1 MEKYK
6 VLHGGIQSLTMQGVY
21 HAEQK
26 DFILWLLGALV
37 YIYMYNVV
45 RKIALSA

>member
-37 YIYMYNVV
+37 YIYICIM
-45 RKIALSA
+45 S